1 MKAQKNIK
9 ERTRENFQKATE
21 STAVFQENAKL
32 KQEISQLQAQLE
44 QARNSSGEIREQS
57 LEQIRSQ
64 LENQDGKLKI
74 NINDIQPSDQ
84 CRKTILPIHIQQR
97 SQTLLD
103 NGQRK
108 SLILIPLAEEG
119 KYGLEDGELTWRA
132 ASSLVEQGYT
142 DWQYL
147 EAVITPVE
155 EDLDEAHKRSL
166 IHHLHAVHLNS
177 LDKSE
182 ALFRELRKS
191 VSLELSDKEIKAG
204 NGSQDVA
211 KNLKFKQIIGRI
223 KNKLPKIPEFQE
235 IYNSLKNK
243 PSQERVSAL
252 AELNYLSEEERQVL
266 EFFSSWQIENIASF
280 YRKVMPTVFLSDKL
294 KKAVREKGLGC
305 SQAIL
310 LNKVIEQKK
319 QTQLITQTL
328 KNNWSESQLKAKIN
342 DLSESRN
349 TDYKNYSS
357 VIKVTAKITEETVK
371 SYSPQQ
377 RQELINLLENKLN
390 LLKTN

>member
-243 PSQERVSAL
+243 ASQERVSAL

-349 TDYKNYSS
+349 TDNKNYSS

>member
-191 VSLELSDKEIKAG
+191 VPLELSDKEIKAG

-243 PSQERVSAL
+243 ASQERVSAL

-349 TDYKNYSS
+349 TDNKNYSS

>member
-191 VSLELSDKEIKAG
+191 VALELSDKEIKAG

-243 PSQERVSAL
+243 ASQERVSAL

-349 TDYKNYSS
+349 TDNKNYSS

>member
-191 VSLELSDKEIKAG
+191 VALELSDKEIKAG

-243 PSQERVSAL
+243 ASQERVSAL

-266 EFFSSWQIENIASF
+266 EFFYSWQVENIASF

-349 TDYKNYSS
+349 TDNKNYSS

>member
-9 ERTRENFQKATE
+9 ERTRENFQKVTE

-32 KQEISQLQAQLE
+32 RREISQLQVQLE
-44 QARNSSGEIREQS
+44 EARNSSGEVREQS

-108 SLILIPLAEEG
+108 SLILIPLSEQG
-119 KYGLEDGELTWRA
+119 KYKLEDGELTWRA

-142 DWQYL
+142 DWQHL

-155 EDLDEAHKRSL
+155 GDLDESHKRSL

-191 VSLELSDKEIKAG
+191 VTLELSDKEIKAG

-243 PSQERVSAL
+243 PAQERVSAL
-252 AELNYLSEEERQVL
+252 AELDYLSEEEQEVL
-266 EFFSSWQIENIASF
+266 EFFYSWQIENIASF

-294 KKAVREKGLGC
+294 KKAIREKGLGC
-305 SQAIL
+305 AQAIL
-310 LNKVIEQKK
+310 LNKVIDKKK
-319 QTQLITQTL
+319 QTQLINQTL

-349 TDYKNYSS
+349 TENKNYSS

-371 SYSPQQ
+371 SYSPEQ
-377 RQELINLLENKLN
+377 RQELISLLENKLD

>member
-9 ERTRENFQKATE
+9 ERTRENFQKASE

-243 PSQERVSAL
+243 ASQERVSAL

-349 TDYKNYSS
+349 TDNKNYSS